1 MAEHDPTKEPMKK
14 IFITRLIPDAGIK
27 MLKTKGYA
35 VSIYPKDEIIPR
47 AALLK
52 GVKGVDAL
60 LPILTDK
67 IDEEVLKAAGPQLKI
82 VANYAV
88 GFDNIDL
95 EACKKRKVMVANA
108 PGPEIVQSVAEH
120 TFALILALA
129 HRIVEGDKFTRAGKY
144 KGWGPQLLLG
154 TDVYDKTLGIIGL
167 GRIGF
172 AVTDRAVKGF
182 GMKVL
187 YNDPKPNSDFEKKY
201 AARYADLP
209 TLLKQSD
216 FVSLHV
222 PLLPTTRHLIS
233 APQLN
238 IMKPTAFLI
247 NTSRGPIVDEKALL
261 HALQNKKIAG
271 AGLDVFE
278 CEPSID
284 CDVSDHLE
292 LKKFDNVILTPHT
305 ASATVET
312 RQAMSR
318 TAAANIIAALT
329 GQTPPNLVRSE

>member
-1 MAEHDPTKEPMKK
+1 MKV
-14 IFITRLIPDAGIK
+14 FITRPIPDQGIK
-27 MLKTKGYA
+27 MLKDKKYT

-47 AALLK
+47 AELLK
-52 GVKGVDAL
+52 GVRGVDAL

-67 IDEEVLKAAGPQLKI
+67 IDNEVLEAAGPQLKI
-82 VANYAV
+82 VANYAI
-88 GFDNIDL
+88 GTDNVDL
-95 EACKKRKVMVANA
+95 EACKKRGVLVTNA
-108 PGPEIVQSVAEH
+108 PGPEIVQAVAEH
-120 TFALILALA
+120 AFALMLALA
-129 HRIVEGDKFTRAGKY
+129 HRIVEGDKFTRAGRY
-144 KGWGPQLLLG
+144 RGWGPQILLG
-154 TDVYDKTLGIIGL
+154 TDVYGKTLGIVGL

-172 AVTDRAVKGF
+172 AVAERAVKGF
-182 GMKVL
+182 GMKAL
-187 YNDPKPNSDFEKKY
+187 YNDPKQNPEFEKKY
-201 AARYADLP
+201 GARYVDLP

-233 APQLN
+233 KKTLAL
-238 IMKPTAFLI
+238 MKPTTFLI

-261 HALQNKKIAG
+261 HALKNKKIAG

-284 CDVSDHLE
+284 CDISDHLE
-292 LKKFDNVILTPHT
+292 FKSFSNVILTPHT

-318 TAAANIIAALT
+318 TAAANIIAALE
-329 GQTPPNLVRSE
+329 GKTPPNLVK

>member
-1 MAEHDPTKEPMKK
+1 
-14 IFITRLIPDAGIK
+14 
-27 MLKTKGYA
+27 MLNTKGYRVA
-35 VSIYPKDEIIPR
+35 IYPKDQIISR
-47 AALLK
+47 KELLK
-52 GVKGVDAL
+52 GVRGADAL
-60 LPILTDK
+60 LPILTDR
-67 IDEEVLKAAGPQLKI
+67 IDDEVLKAAGPQLRI
-82 VANYAV
+82 VANYAI
-88 GFDNIDL
+88 GTDNIDL
-95 EACKKRKVMVANA
+95 AACKARKIIVTNA
-108 PGPEIVQSVAEH
+108 PGPEIVQAVAEH

-144 KGWGPQLLLG
+144 QGWGPQLLLG
-154 TDVYDKTLGIIGL
+154 TDVYGKTLGIVGL

-182 GMKVL
+182 SMKVL

-209 TLLKQSD
+209 TLLKQSA

-222 PLLPTTRHLIS
+222 PLLPSTRHLIS
-233 APQLN
+233 TKQLAL
-238 IMKPTAFLI
+238 MKPTAFLI

-261 HALQNKKIAG
+261 QALKNKKIAG
-271 AGLDVFE
+271 AALDVFE

-284 CDVSDHLE
+284 CDISDHLA
-292 LKKFDNVILTPHT
+292 LKSFDNVILTPHT

-318 TAAANIIAALT
+318 TAASNIIAALS
-329 GQTPPNLVRSE
+329 GKTPPNVVT